1 MGCLAPRRRSPDRLS
16 PSTCT
21 LSRSNSSTTLGA
33 LTTFTNAST
42 VVPDGPVNN
51 NTKGSRKDA
60 GPSEGSDS
68 DVDEFAE
75 LKQRRAEMAVMANRV
90 LALYDAGVPLFT
102 REGLRQL
109 GLQLDHHAG
118 IRSGENNA
126 AITVSGMDGRRVR
139 LTTQS
144 GAVSA
149 TAVHPDIVL
158 VK

>member
-1 MGCLAPRRRSPDRLS
+1 M
-16 PSTCT
+16 
-21 LSRSNSSTTLGA
+21 
-33 LTTFTNAST
+33 
-42 VVPDGPVNN
+42 VPDGPVNN
-51 NTKGSRKDA
+51 NAKVSRKDA
-60 GPSEGSDS
+60 GSSDGSDS

-75 LKQRRAEMAVMANRV
+75 LKQRRAEMAALANRV

-102 REGLRQL
+102 RESLRQL

-118 IRSGENNA
+118 VRSGEKNA
-126 AITVSGMDGRRVR
+126 AITVSGMDGCRVR